1 MSLLQK
7 MLYHHSVWL
16 LIHGQR
22 SKTELVK
29 PASIYK
35 NELLHVVLGG
45 STEIF
50 LENLSNEP
58 QTSLPLCE
66 AATSQEE

>member
-1 MSLLQK
+1 
-7 MLYHHSVWL
+7 MLY
-16 LIHGQR
+16 
-22 SKTELVK
+22 
-29 PASIYK
+29 
-35 NELLHVVLGG
+35 LGG

-66 AATSQEE
+66 AATSHEDMFMNSSEGMSTAHDANLYA